1 MNRLDDPP
9 GLMKGRKPSFIGMNG
24 IFHYILTILNINN
37 VFPSQKHLSY
47 YYFSLFLLMYVL

>member
-24 IFHYILTILNINN
+24 IYHYVLTILKINK
-37 VFPSQKHLSY
+37 VFPSQKYLSY
-47 YYFSLFLLMYVL
+47 HFSLFLLMHVL